1 MQRCS
6 KITPGLW
13 YLTFVTHLPKT
24 EKMKKMG
31 TSNVPQDG
39 CWIKKT
45 SSRIWKQID
54 PPTKQLQGVEFFCW
68 ATFSVRSQRKSK
80 PHPVSRWL
88 TQVSQEH
95 HFKTTLKPDSLP
107 NLFLSAFLWRH
118 QWHWPTINLLTTKF
132 CISRVI
138 TSEKRYYCWFFCTPR
153 SSCSFI
159 STAGVLSL
167 FDFGVN
173 FPFKLLKMHRM
184 PAAALRDDMR
194 GTPKLHHDPQFVF
207 TLPSSV
213 DF

>member
-13 YLTFVTHLPKT
+13 YLTFVTPLPKK

-31 TSNVPQDG
+31 TSSVPQDG

-54 PPTKQLQGVEFFCW
+54 PHTKQLQGEEFICW
-68 ATFSVRSQRKSK
+68 AAEEEQT
-80 PHPVSRWL
+80 VSRWL

-107 NLFLSAFLWRH
+107 NLFLSAFRWRH
-118 QWHWPTINLLTTKF
+118 QWQWPTINLLTTKF
-132 CISRVI
+132 CISKVI
-138 TSEKRYYCWFFCTPR
+138 TSEKRYYCCTPR

-159 STAGVLSL
+159 CTAGVLSP